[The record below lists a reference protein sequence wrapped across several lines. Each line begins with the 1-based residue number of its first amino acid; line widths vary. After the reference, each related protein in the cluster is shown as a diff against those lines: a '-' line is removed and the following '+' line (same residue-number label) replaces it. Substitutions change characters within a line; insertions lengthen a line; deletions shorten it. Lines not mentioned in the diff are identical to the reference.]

1 MQLQGFLKVIKNNC
15 PDNERKNREI
25 DDIHRVTAERGR
37 LSESREEITCNVT
50 PKKKSVFT

>member
-15 PDNERKNREI
+15 PDNERKNRKI
-25 DDIHRVTAERGR
+25 DDIHRVTTERGR